1 MEPWLSELVAGRQ
14 EVGWD
19 LFVGRYRRLIVAT
32 ITRLVRDRD
41 DVMDVFADVCRALS
55 ENDCERLTRFVDSP
69 TRGAIFS
76 TWLVAVVR
84 NLTIDW
90 IRKRD
95 GRPRKTL
102 PPELSPLQQ
111 RIYQT
116 VCVEGRSHVEAY
128 ELICADSTPPIS
140 FAEFLRDVREAYRFA
155 PRTPIERPRAM
166 IDLQPNSAVTLN
178 EDDAQTA
185 DSARHVARALATLP
199 VDVRLAVQL
208 FIVEGMS
215 AADVAVAV
223 GWTNAK
229 AVYNKVY
236 RALTTMREA
245 LERAGISR
253 DDL

>member
-14 EVGWD
+14 QVAWD
-19 LFVGRYRRLIVAT
+19 LFVGRYRRLMVAT
-32 ITRLVRDRD
+32 ITRLVRDHD

-55 ENDCERLTRFVDSP
+55 ENDYQRLKRFVDSP
-69 TRGAIFS
+69 RRGAIFS

-102 PPELSPLQQ
+102 PPELLPLQQ

-128 ELICADSTPPIS
+128 ELICAGSTPPIS
-140 FAEFLRDVREAYRFA
+140 FAEFLREVREVYRFA
-155 PRTPIERPRAM
+155 PRTPIEQPRAM
-166 IDLQPNSAVTLN
+166 LDLQPDSAVTSN

-185 DSARHVARALATLP
+185 DSARHIARALATLP
-199 VDVRLAVQL
+199 ADVRLAVQL
-208 FIVEGMS
+208 FVVERMS
-215 AADVAVAV
+215 AADVALAV
-223 GWTNAK
+223 GWPSAK

-236 RALTTMREA
+236 RALTMTREA
-245 LERAGISR
+245 LERAGITR

>member
-14 EVGWD
+14 QVAWD

-55 ENDCERLTRFVDSP
+55 ENDCERLKRFADSP

-111 RIYQT
+111 RIYQA

-128 ELICADSTPPIS
+128 ELICAGSTPPIS
-140 FAEFLRDVREAYRFA
+140 FPQFLREVREAYRFA

-166 IDLQPNSAVTLN
+166 LDLKPDSAVTSS

-185 DSARHVARALATLP
+185 DSARHIARALATLP
-199 VDVRLAVQL
+199 ADVRLAVQL
-208 FIVEGMS
+208 FIVERMS